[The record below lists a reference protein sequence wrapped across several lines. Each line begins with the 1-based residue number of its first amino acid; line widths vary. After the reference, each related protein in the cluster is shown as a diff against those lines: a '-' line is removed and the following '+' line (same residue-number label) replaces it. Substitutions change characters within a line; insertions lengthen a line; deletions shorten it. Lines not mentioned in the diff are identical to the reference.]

1 MDSRQLIDN
10 VRNPD
15 NGQRLPW
22 MDVQAEIR
30 GVVARKGPDEKR
42 HEKISRKFRVDV
54 GRGLTACRFSICW
67 FYIQE
72 MGCPPRL
79 VHRNRGVRACGRNRR
94 SAG

>member
-22 MDVQAEIR
+22 MDVRAEIR

-42 HEKISRKFRVDV
+42 HEKISRKFREWTWGGID
-54 GRGLTACRFSICW
+54 GL
-67 FYIQE
+67 
-72 MGCPPRL
+72 
-79 VHRNRGVRACGRNRR
+79 
-94 SAG
+94 